1 MFTRPENWKE
11 LTPQEKLAKRLDH
24 FIEGEGIQFVSLEAE
39 AAYKERATL
48 IRDAL
53 ELKKPPIRVPVFVQ
67 ASDYAIKRAGFTPR
81 DGMYNPEKLVE
92 PLIAFQK
99 EFPSDLGFVMVT
111 GGGKA
116 LEHLDYKLYKWP
128 GHGLPDTQIYQAV
141 EGEYVTA
148 DEYPKM
154 IADPSDFFM
163 RTYLPRTFGELE
175 ALRMLP
181 LLPII
186 QEIPMVPSALIPFA
200 MPEVQAAL
208 SKLMEAA
215 AFIMQDM
222 MSIGA
227 LAGQV
232 AANGFPGI
240 FAGFSKAPFD
250 AVGDTLRGTRGIMMD
265 MYRNPDL
272 VLEACDRFVP
282 LMIEAGVNAIEA
294 TGNLAVILP
303 LHKGADGFMS
313 EDQYEKFY
321 WPSLKKVLLGLAEE
335 GILSFCFAEGSYN
348 TRLEVIS
355 DFPKG
360 MDAWMFDQTDMH
372 RAKDILRNK
381 ACILGNVPTSL
392 MAAGTPEQVSAY
404 CRDLIEYCGRD
415 GGFILTNGA
424 MVEKTTD
431 ENIRA
436 MLDSVKG

>member
-1 MFTRPENWKE
+1 MFKKPENWKE
-11 LTPQEKLAKRLDH
+11 LTPREKLAKRFDH
-24 FIEGEGIQFVSLEAE
+24 FVEGQDIQFVSPETE

-48 IRDAL
+48 VRDAL
-53 ELKKPPIRVPVFVQ
+53 ELKKTPARVPVFVS
-67 ASDYAIKRAGFTPR
+67 ASEYAIKRAGFTAR
-81 DGMYNPEKLVE
+81 DGMYNPEKLVK
-92 PLIAFQK
+92 PLIAFQM
-99 EFPSDLGFVMVT
+99 EFPSDLRFVSVY

-128 GHGLPDTQIYQAV
+128 GHGLPDTQWFQAV

-148 DEYPKM
+148 DEYPKL

-163 RTYLPRTFGELE
+163 RTYLPRIFGELE
-175 ALRMLP
+175 ALHMLP

-186 QEIPMVPSALIPFA
+186 QEIVMVPSALMPFA

-208 SKLMEAA
+208 KKVMEAA

-222 MSIGA
+222 MSIRA
-227 LAGQV
+227 LAAQL

-240 FAGFSKAPFD
+240 FGGFSKAPFD
-250 AVGDTLRGTRGIMMD
+250 AVGDTLRGTRGIMID

-272 VLEACDRFVP
+272 VLEACNRFVP
-282 LMIEAGVNAIEA
+282 LMIEAGVRAIEA
-294 TGNLAVILP
+294 TGSVAVLLP

-313 EDQYEKFY
+313 ADQYDTFY
-321 WPSLKKVLLGLAEE
+321 WPSLKKALLGLAEE
-335 GILSFCFAEGSYN
+335 GILSLCFAEGSYN
-348 TRLEVIS
+348 KRLEAIS

-360 MDAWMFDQTDMH
+360 MAAWMFDQTDMH
-372 RAKDILRNK
+372 RAKDILKNK

-392 MAAGTPEQVSAY
+392 MAAGMPEQVRAY
-404 CRDLIEYCGRD
+404 CRDLVEYCGRD

-424 MVEKTTD
+424 NVGITTD

-436 MLDSVKG
+436 MLDSVK

>member
-1 MFTRPENWKE
+1 MFEKPENWKE
-11 LTPQEKLAKRLDH
+11 LTPREKLAKRLDH
-24 FIEGEGIQFVSLEAE
+24 FVEGSDIQFVSSEAK
-39 AAYKERATL
+39 AAYRERATL

-53 ELKKPPIRVPVFVQ
+53 ELKKAPARVPVFVS

-81 DGMYNPEKLVE
+81 DAMYNPEKLVE
-92 PLIAFQK
+92 PLIAFQM
-99 EFPSDLGFVMVT
+99 EFPSDLGFVMVS

-128 GHGLPDTQIYQAV
+128 GHGLPDTQGYQAV

-148 DEYPKM
+148 DEYPKL

-186 QEIPMVPSALIPFA
+186 QEIPMVPSALMPFA

-215 AFIMQDM
+215 KLMVQDM

-250 AVGDTLRGTRGIMMD
+250 AIGDTLRGTRGIMMD

-282 LMIEAGVNAIEA
+282 LMIQAGVSAITA
-294 TGNLAVILP
+294 TGNLAAMLP

-313 EDQYEKFY
+313 EAQFEKFY

-335 GILSFCFAEGSYN
+335 GILSLCFAEGSYN

-355 DFPKG
+355 DLPTG
-360 MDAWMFDQTDMH
+360 IAAWMFDQTDMH
-372 RAKDILRNK
+372 RAKGILKNR

-392 MAAGTPEQVSAY
+392 MAAGTPEQVRDY
-404 CRDLIEYCGRD
+404 CRDLVEYCGRD

-424 MVEKTTD
+424 SVEITTD

-436 MLDSVKG
+436 MLDSVKE